1 MSKRYSDGVFIN
13 CPFGKDY
20 KPIFEAIVFAIHD
33 CGFIPRCALEI
44 EGVDRLFKI
53 MNLISDCKYG
63 VHDISRTEMDP
74 KTKLPRFNMPLE
86 LGIFLG
92 CKRYGSKRH
101 SDKNCIILDSERY
114 RFHKF
119 ISDISGQDP
128 KAHQSDPRRAVRC
141 VRNWLRTTSGRTT
154 IPGEDT
160 IWKRYQAFKKELPKI
175 CKELGVARKN
185 LTFID
190 YSHIITTWLAD
201 KETPPS
207 PPTGLTV
214 SFVTRIKK

>member
-1 MSKRYSDGVFIN
+1 MSKRYSDSVFIN
-13 CPFGKDY
+13 CPFDKRY

-63 VHDISRTEMDP
+63 VHDISRTEPDP
-74 KTKLPRFNMPLE
+74 ETKLPRFNMPLE

-92 CKRYGSKRH
+92 CKRYGGKRH
-101 SDKNCIILDSERY
+101 SKKNYIILDSQRY

-128 KAHQSDPRRAVRC
+128 KAHQSDPRIAVIC
-141 VRNWLRTTSGRTT
+141 IRNWLRTASRRIS
-154 IPGEDT
+154 IPGADT
-160 IWKRYQAFKKELPKI
+160 IWKRYQAFRKELPKI
-175 CKELGVARKN
+175 CEKLRLDPGD
-185 LTFID
+185 LTFAD
-190 YSHIITTWLAD
+190 YSHIIDIWLVE

-207 PPTGLTV
+207 PPTGLRV
-214 SFVTRIKK
+214 EPR